1 MLYSEFLA
9 GTGAVDNQESYNEY
23 KRVERIY
30 LEADSSAK
38 EDAYRMARVV
48 TEEDV
53 ERERNDEIRWVE
65 QNVISAA
72 AFVRG
77 MSEMADYFRTNFVYA
92 SPAGNVFELVLE
104 RDINGGSVKLY
115 SFWCNGERIDTG
127 YTGRT
132 LLDSAEIQSYRAD
145 WYDKSLE
152 ELEDLFGYIA

>member
-30 LEADSSAK
+30 LEADSCTK

-72 AFVRG
+72 AFVRVG
-77 MSEMADYFRTNFVYA
+77 VGT
-92 SPAGNVFELVLE
+92 
-104 RDINGGSVKLY
+104 
-115 SFWCNGERIDTG
+115 
-127 YTGRT
+127 
-132 LLDSAEIQSYRAD
+132 
-145 WYDKSLE
+145 
-152 ELEDLFGYIA
+152 